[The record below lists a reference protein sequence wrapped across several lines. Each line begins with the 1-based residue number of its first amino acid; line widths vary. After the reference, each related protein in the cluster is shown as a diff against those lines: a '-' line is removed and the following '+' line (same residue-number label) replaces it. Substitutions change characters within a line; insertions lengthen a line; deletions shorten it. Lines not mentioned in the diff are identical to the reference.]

1 MENQEALAENLVFG
15 VSPKKVDD
23 MDHWSNIA
31 QTRRKNRFPGFGVV
45 KILSSL
51 IDGPRI
57 VNEIEFFKV
66 GLILLNG
73 TLSYNDA

>member
-1 MENQEALAENLVFG
+1 MENQETSAENLIFG
-15 VSPKKVDD
+15 VSPQKVED
-23 MDHWSNIA
+23 MDHWCNIA
-31 QTRRKNRFPGFGVV
+31 QIRRKNSFPGFGVV

-57 VNEIEFFKV
+57 VNEIEFFNV